1 MEKNNIMKKV
11 IRLTENKLYQIIKRT
26 IMENDYDFDLED
38 DVKIL
43 HKLLNRQVFLGKM
56 PGVSHV
62 GVREYNNTINILLT
76 YKKGVDGDEV
86 RENSLYSIFDAVRMS
101 GVDPNNI
108 VIL

>member
-1 MEKNNIMKKV
+1 MKKNNIMKKV
-11 IRLTENKLYQIIKRT
+11 IRLTENKLSQIIKRV

-43 HKLLNRQVFLGKM
+43 HKLLNHQIFLGKM
-56 PGVSHV
+56 P
-62 GVREYNNTINILLT
+62 
-76 YKKGVDGDEV
+76 
-86 RENSLYSIFDAVRMS
+86 